1 MNLIDWI
8 PYSFI
13 VVPLVLLVVCMLLP
27 KKTAQR
33 LGIPLAGA
41 ASLLQLVAAAIEFFL
56 LVLYKTDEVSFGVF
70 CDRETGGAAYFTVDL
85 ISLFLMFCVGF
96 VCLISILNAS
106 ETVRSGKRGFFG
118 VLMALMLG
126 MNGMLLVRDMF
137 SLYVFLE
144 IVGVA
149 SFVLIAM
156 FRTEEGLEGS
166 FKYLT
171 MSALAT
177 IFILTGLAF
186 LFMENGSLDYA
197 GLYNVFVK
205 ETSSSKLLLDFIAL
219 LLLVSGFA
227 IKAGAAPF
235 HFWLP
240 DAHQSANT
248 AVSVLLSGIV
258 IKIAGV
264 YSLLVLSW
272 RVFPDVA
279 VIHTAMA
286 VIGLFTIFVGALFA
300 LRQSHFKRVAAYS
313 SVSQMGYILLGLSAG
328 GTLGLVGALLHVFS
342 HAAFKTTLFTNAAAL
357 HERLDTLEMDEMG
370 GIEKVMPVTGFSS
383 VCAFLSCAGIPPFT
397 GFWSKLVIMIALWQS
412 GMKGAAAAALCA
424 SILTAAYFL
433 RLQKKVFFGELPEK
447 WNNIK
452 EIGGSL
458 KLGEVLLMVVNLGA
472 GLCFPLV
479 LMFLRYAGLV

>member
-1 MNLIDWI
+1 MI
-8 PYSFI
+8 PYCF
-13 VVPLVLLVVCMLLP
+13 VAVPLFLLIVCILLP
-27 KKTAQR
+27 KKAAQKA
-33 LGIPLAGA
+33 GIPLVGV
-41 ASLLQLVAAAIEFFL
+41 ASVIQLVAAAAEFL
-56 LVLYKTDEVSFGVF
+56 LLVFKKTDEISFGVF
-70 CDRETGGAAYFTVDL
+70 QNNKAVDGPAYFTVDL
-85 ISLFLMFCVGF
+85 ISLFLMFCIGL
-96 VCLISILNAS
+96 VCLISVLNAS
-106 ETVRSGKRGFFG
+106 ETVKTGKRGYFG

-126 MNGMLLVRDMF
+126 MNGMLLVRDLF
-137 SLYVFLE
+137 SLYVFME
-144 IVGVA
+144 VVGIA

-156 FRTEEGLEGS
+156 FRTEEGLEGA

-171 MSALAT
+171 MSAIAS

-186 LFMENGSLDYA
+186 LFMENGSLGYA
-197 GLYNVFVK
+197 GLSDVFVK
-205 ETSSSKLLLDFIAL
+205 GTSSSKLLLDYIAL
-219 LLLVSGFA
+219 LLLISGFA
-227 IKAGAAPF
+227 VKAGAAPF

-272 RVFPDVA
+272 RVFPEVP
-279 VIHTAMA
+279 VIRTAMA

-313 SVSQMGYILLGLSAG
+313 SVSQVGYILLGLAAG
-328 GTLGLVGALLHVFS
+328 GPLGLIGALLHVFS

-383 VCAFLSCAGIPPFT
+383 VCAFLSCAGIPPFA
-397 GFWSKLVIMIALWQS
+397 GFWSKLIIMIALWQS
-412 GMKGAAAAALCA
+412 GMKGAAIAALCA
-424 SILTAAYFL
+424 SIFTAAYFL

-447 WNNIK
+447 WKDIK
-452 EIGGSL
+452 EVGGSV
-458 KLGEVLLMVVNLGA
+458 KFGEVLLTVINIGA
-472 GLCFPLV
+472 GVCFPLV